1 MMYYKKVDRKI
12 WLLMAVVAAASLWY
26 LSRPWI
32 FLIGEEGILDMAL
45 AYGGMPVNIRFIH
58 SVQKTP
64 VEEYLVVSD
73 DLSGLVLQSTR
84 YHSFGVGLPF
94 MESDGSFRQ
103 EGDDFV
109 MDDMNRHF
117 PFLSLRTGVGT
128 MLTVTVDGE
137 AHHLYRFY
145 PPGYRVDIA
154 VAPAFYGLKVLLQ
167 KNFARR

>member
-1 MMYYKKVDRKI
+1 
-12 WLLMAVVAAASLWY
+12 MAVVAATAMWY
-26 LSRPWI
+26 LSRPWV
-32 FLIGEEGILDMAL
+32 FVLGEDEIIDMAP
-45 AYGGMPVNIRFIH
+45 AYKGMPVNIRFIH

-64 VEEYLVVSD
+64 VEEYLVVGD

-117 PFLSLRTGVGT
+117 PSLSLRIGVGT

-137 AHHLYRFY
+137 AYYLHRFY

-167 KNFARR
+167 KNFVRR

>member
-1 MMYYKKVDRKI
+1 
-12 WLLMAVVAAASLWY
+12 MAVVAATAMWC
-26 LSRPWI
+26 LSRPWV
-32 FLIGEEGILDMAL
+32 FVLGEDEIIDMAP
-45 AYGGMPVNIRFIH
+45 AYKGMPVNIRFIH

-64 VEEYLVVSD
+64 VEEYLVVGD

-117 PFLSLRTGVGT
+117 PSLSLRIGVGT

-167 KNFARR
+167 KNFVRR